1 MVLSQPKSHF
11 EWRGDL
17 VDERWRLCQS
27 KYEQNYLR
35 AMLQE
40 TSINSKPDTE
50 HDKKQNIPICVFS
63 DLHDEAASL
72 LRKLLVEN
80 NVNVTHLKPALE

>member
-1 MVLSQPKSHF
+1 
-11 EWRGDL
+11 
-17 VDERWRLCQS
+17 
-27 KYEQNYLR
+27 
-35 AMLQE
+35 MLQE